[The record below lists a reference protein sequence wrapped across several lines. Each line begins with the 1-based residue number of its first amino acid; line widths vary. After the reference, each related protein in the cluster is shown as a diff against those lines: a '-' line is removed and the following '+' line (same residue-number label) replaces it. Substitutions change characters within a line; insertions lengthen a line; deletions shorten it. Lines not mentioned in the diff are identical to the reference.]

1 MHHKIRILA
10 LLPALALLTGCGKGE
25 STVAGL
31 DGSSCYPAEAAQ
43 WIAES
48 SDKIENAATDPGGAF
63 TIYLDGSASMVGYIR
78 GGTADTRPLA
88 DLVGMLPTLSGIDH
102 SNSETIR
109 FDRKI
114 SPILSKDLQ
123 AMQSESG
130 YLCPKGNANCDS
142 QESHLDQA
150 LAKIAEAGGAGLSV
164 VVSDLWLA
172 NSSVLTTDGV
182 ALSAPLDAI
191 FASGRSVAIYG
202 FESPYAGRVSDLPSG
217 KTGVTASRRY
227 LFLVAVGPLKR
238 LQAFN
243 AAMQN
248 APSTSLAGD
257 LKSGKAHY
265 SLFTLEPAVMS
276 DGERSAFAMPMKSPL
291 KKASFLTVRAG
302 VKVPQ
307 FQIDKS
313 EALRQPGALGAS
325 WSGSQAVSVIPGAV
339 WEGASRGETTLFKM
353 VGDACA
359 PKGAD
364 WRKEGELKG
373 GWQGDSGQY
382 ALGPASLA
390 ALPSGKYMLV
400 GGLRRVSLLSPNP
413 ATQWM
418 RDWSFNGASE
428 AEALKRPVMP
438 TLNLAEMARLMEIAL
453 LKSAQQKPMNIGG
466 FAAAVEIK

>member
-1 MHHKIRILA
+1 MHHNLRILVF
-10 LLPALALLTGCGKGE
+10 LPALALLAGCGKGE
-25 STVAGL
+25 SALGSL
-31 DGSSCYPAEAAQ
+31 DGSSCYPAEAAK
-43 WIAES
+43 WITEAS
-48 SDKIENAATDPGGAF
+48 GKIENAAADPGGAF
-63 TIYLDGSASMVGYIR
+63 TVYLDGSASMAGYIR

-88 DLVGMLPTLSGIDH
+88 DLVGMLPKLSGIDH
-102 SNSETIR
+102 GNSETIR

-114 SPILSKDLQ
+114 SPIASKDLQ
-123 AMQSESG
+123 AMQSENG
-130 YLCPKGNANCDS
+130 YLCPAGNANCDA

-150 LAKIAEAGGAGLSV
+150 LSKIAEADSSGLSV

-202 FESPYAGRVSDLPSG
+202 FESPYAGKVSDLPSG

-238 LQAFN
+238 LQALN

-265 SLFTLEPAVMS
+265 SLFTLEPAVTS
-276 DGERSAFAMPMKSPL
+276 GGAEAAFALPAKSPL

-313 EALRQPGALGAS
+313 EALRQPGAQGAT
-325 WSGSQAVSVIPGAV
+325 WSGSQSVSVIPGAV

-353 VGDACA
+353 VGEACA

-382 ALGPASLA
+382 TLDPASLA
-390 ALPSGKYMLV
+390 ALPSGKYLLV